1 MTSLRREILVKGL
14 KLSDMAIMVLAFA
27 IATIAVFYPFSAT
40 PVEEFLAMRIK
51 VQNFVLFLGL
61 LVTWHII
68 FALLGLYNSKRL
80 TPLTSIVFDVMNAST
95 LGTLIV
101 FVTSRIFSV
110 DIVTPLFLVV
120 FWATSTGIII
130 VNRIILRRVLEWVR
144 LRGRNLRY
152 MLIAGTNQRALDFA
166 RKIDANPEL
175 GYNIVGFVDT
185 DWNGNGSFKKTGYK
199 LVTDFNEFHTFL
211 NDHAVDE
218 VTIALPMRSHYQQA
232 SRIAS
237 ICDEQ
242 GIVVRHLS
250 DIFNLKLAHFDVE
263 EIEGEPLISHRRGKM
278 EGAQLVVKRVL
289 DFSLSIIALIL
300 LSPFFII
307 VSLLIKFT
315 SPGPV
320 FFIQDRMGL
329 NRRIFRLYK
338 FRTMIHD
345 AEATQFELEKLNEMD
360 GPVFKIKNDPRITP
374 IGTILRKFSIDE
386 ILQFINV
393 LKGDMSLVGP
403 RPLPIRDY
411 NGFNQDWHRRRF
423 SVRPGITC
431 LWQVNGRNNLPFE
444 KWMELD
450 MEYIDQWSLGLD
462 FKVLVKTIPSVFKGS
477 GAV

>member
-1 MTSLRREILVKGL
+1 MTTFRREILIKGL

-27 IATIAVFYPFSAT
+27 IATTAVFYPFSTT

-51 VQNFVLFLGL
+51 VQNFVLFMGL
-61 LVTWHII
+61 LLVWNII
-68 FALLGLYNSKRL
+68 FTMLGLYNSKRL
-80 TPLTSIVFDVMNAST
+80 SPLTGIVIDVMKASS

-110 DIVTPLFLVV
+110 EIVTPLFLVV
-120 FWATSTGIII
+120 FWTASSGIII
-130 VNRIILRRVLEWVR
+130 LNRIILRHMLGWVR
-144 LRGRNLRY
+144 LRGRNLRH

-166 RKIDANPEL
+166 RKFDAHPEL
-175 GYNIVGFVDT
+175 GYSIVGFVDT
-185 DWNGNGSFKKTGYK
+185 DWNGNGGLREAGYK

-211 NDHAVDE
+211 KDHVVDE
-218 VTIALPMRSHYQQA
+218 VTIALPMNSHYQQA

-250 DIFNLKLAHFDVE
+250 DIFNLKLAHSDIE
-263 EIEGEPLISHRRGKM
+263 EIEGEPSISHRRGKM
-278 EGAQLVVKRVL
+278 EGTQVIVKRVL
-289 DFSLSIIALIL
+289 DFSLSLFALIL
-300 LSPFFII
+300 FSPLLL
-307 VSLLIKFT
+307 VTVLLIRLS

-338 FRTMIHD
+338 FRTMNPD
-345 AEATQFELEKLNEMD
+345 AETKQAELENLNEMD

-374 IGTILRKFSIDE
+374 LGRILRKLSIDE
-386 ILQFINV
+386 LPQFINV

-411 NGFNQDWHRRRF
+411 KGFNQDWHRRRF

-431 LWQVNGRNNLPFE
+431 LWQVNGRNNLPFD

-462 FKVLVKTIPSVFKGS
+462 LKILFQTIPSVIHGS
-477 GAV
+477 GAT